1 MRHAGAPGK
10 TEPLPPRRE
19 RRGDAG
25 SALRRSARVCA
36 GFRTFRLHPTVI
48 LPNGAGAKKKAANPR
63 EWTRIIEA
71 GLTAGP
77 GDSRSFAIAEE
88 FA

>member
-1 MRHAGAPGK
+1 
-10 TEPLPPRRE
+10 
-19 RRGDAG
+19 
-25 SALRRSARVCA
+25 
-36 GFRTFRLHPTVI
+36 VI